1 MPRFAISV
9 PVGAWHPF
17 LPHALASLKAQGPD
31 VAVALL
37 DASGDPRV
45 KAIGDAEADW
55 LAYRRHGPDKGQS
68 DAILEGW
75 ANVDSQWLGWLNADD
90 ILMPGALDHVRK
102 KLAGEPDLDVI
113 YGQSTIIDEAS
124 AMTGYHFN
132 VEPPGPRLFEGC
144 IISQPSCFFRRKT
157 YDSVGGLNRD
167 LHYVMDWD
175 LWIRLY
181 KAGAKFAFIDA
192 PMSQVLWGADTKSAS
207 LNRGRRTELRAI
219 IAAHTPEEKQKEIF
233 RAFAIHAI
241 ADMIWPPVL
250 KDRVLKH
257 LRQFGQSLYGL
268 RADGQIASQATLS
281 LAHYFET
288 PVRGLSLSFDGKPD
302 DLAVSASV
310 PVGKIERSG
319 NQIRLDFETP
329 LASGQPLA
337 VTVIRPEKDRPEK
350 NPKARPLYFRQAAW
364 VSD

>member
-1 MPRFAISV
+1 MPTFAISV

-45 KAIGDAEADW
+45 KALGDAESDW
-55 LAYRRHGPDKGQS
+55 LAYRRHGKDRGQS

-75 ANVDSQWLGWLNADD
+75 ANVGGDWLGWLNADD
-90 ILMPGALDHVRK
+90 VLMPGAIDCVRA
-102 KLAGEPDLDVI
+102 KLATEPDLDLV
-113 YGQSTIIDEAS
+113 YGRSTIVDETS

-144 IISQPSCFFRRKT
+144 IISQPSCFFRRT
-157 YDSVGGLNRD
+157 AYESVGGLNRD

-181 KAGAKFAFIDA
+181 KAGARFAFLDV
-192 PMSQVLWGADTKSAS
+192 PMSQVLWGAETKSAS
-207 LNRGRRTELRAI
+207 LNRRRRQELRMVI
-219 IAAHTPEEKQKEIF
+219 GEHTPEDKQKEIF

-250 KDRVLKH
+250 KDRVLKR
-257 LRQFGQSLYGL
+257 LRRVGQRLCGL
-268 RADGQIASQATLS
+268 RADGEIADQATLL
-281 LAHYFET
+281 LAHYF
-288 PVRGLSLSFDGKPD
+288 GD
-302 DLAVSASV
+302 
-310 PVGKIERSG
+310 
-319 NQIRLDFETP
+319 
-329 LASGQPLA
+329 A
-337 VTVIRPEKDRPEK
+337 VTGVTLGLEGDVSGVSVMATVPARTVRAPDGQISLVFDVPLPAGQAVEVTVARTPGPE
-350 NPKARPLYFRQAAW
+350 PLYFKRAAW
-364 VSD
+364 VRLGP

>member
-17 LPHALASLKAQGPD
+17 LPHALASLKAQGQD

-75 ANVDSQWLGWLNADD
+75 ANVDSDWLGWLNADD

-192 PMSQVLWGADTKSAS
+192 PMSQVLWGAATKSAS

-219 IAAHTPEEKQKEIF
+219 IAEHTPEEKQKEIF

-268 RADGQIASQATLS
+268 GANGIIADKATLS
-281 LAHYFET
+281 LAHYFKGGAKGVTLE
-288 PVRGLSLSFDGKPD
+288 FDGDPSR
-302 DLAVSASV
+302 AAIATSV
-310 PVGKIERSG
+310 PSTLAPAGAG
-319 NQIRLDFETP
+319 RLVLAFDEP
-329 LASGQPLA
+329 LRAAQKVEVA
-337 VTVIRPEKDRPEK
+337 VAQADGG
-350 NPKARPLYFRQAAW
+350 RPLYFRRAAW
-364 VSD
+364 VSPSVDG

>member
-1 MPRFAISV
+1 MMPRFAISV

-17 LPHALASLKAQGPD
+17 LPHVLASLKAQGPD

-37 DASGDPRV
+37 DASGDARV
-45 KAIGDAEADW
+45 KALGDAEAGW
-55 LAYRRHGPDKGQS
+55 LAYRRHGKDKGQS

-75 ANVDSQWLGWLNADD
+75 ANVDSDWLGWLNADD
-90 ILMPGALDHVRK
+90 ILMPGALDRVRER
-102 KLAGEPDLDVI
+102 LAAEPDLDVI
-113 YGQSTIIDEAS
+113 YGQSTILDDEG

-144 IISQPSCFFRRKT
+144 IISQPSCFFRRAT

-181 KAGAKFAFIDA
+181 KAGSKFAFLDV

-207 LNRGRRTELRAI
+207 LNRRRRQELRAI
-219 IAAHTPEEKQKEIF
+219 IAAHTPEEKQKAIF

-241 ADMIWPPVL
+241 ADMIWPPFL

-257 LRQFGQSLYGL
+257 LRHVGQRLYGL
-268 RADGQIASQATLS
+268 RADGEIADSATLS
-281 LAHYFET
+281 LAHYSGDDVTGVMLDLEG
-288 PVRGLSLSFDGKPD
+288 GLSGVT
-302 DLAVSASV
+302 ATASV
-310 PVGKIERSG
+310 PAQAMPASAGCIALSFNE
-319 NQIRLDFETP
+319 P
-329 LASGQPLA
+329 LPAGQTVE
-337 VTVIRPEKDRPEK
+337 VTVRRGGGKL
-350 NPKARPLYFRQAAW
+350 PLYFRRAAW
-364 VSD
+364 ISPAAGR